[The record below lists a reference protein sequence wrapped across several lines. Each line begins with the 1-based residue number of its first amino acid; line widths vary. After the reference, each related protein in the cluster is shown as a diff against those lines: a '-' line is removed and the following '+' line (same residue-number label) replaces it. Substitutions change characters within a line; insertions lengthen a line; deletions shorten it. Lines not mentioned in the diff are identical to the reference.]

1 MKTNIAQLTQLL
13 LKEEKKFA
21 YYENK
26 LRKYV
31 SIQKSEL
38 AINVTESYKYNY
50 EKVYKKLQKTLDKII
65 QIKTVI
71 YEKNNQLKLTDGRT
85 LQEATIQNEVLQKLK
100 NYIESEI
107 SENDAEKVEKEY
119 KKLEA
124 EIQRTDSEIS
134 TLKAMKFENI
144 M

>member
-31 SIQKSEL
+31 SIQKSEH
-38 AINVTESYKYNY
+38 AINVTENQEYNY
-50 EKVYKKLQKTLDKII
+50 EKAYKELQKTLDKII

-85 LQEATIQNEVLQKLK
+85 LQEATMQNEVLRKLK
-100 NYIESEI
+100 NYIESEVL
-107 SENDAEKVEKEY
+107 ENDSEKVEKEY
-119 KKLEA
+119 KKLET
-124 EIQRTDSEIS
+124 EIQRTDSE
-134 TLKAMKFENI
+134 TLKLNLLEFEVDI
-144 M
+144 